1 MEISVLGW
9 YHRPPFI
16 PERTVRVRK
25 KALKAISSGKRWPPL
40 ASALFLVSAV
50 STVAADVVSVES
62 ILQYPGS
69 YQRQMVTLTGTA
81 SGVVQNLGRTGYSQI
96 CIQDFN
102 LNDGTGTIPVRYLA
116 LCETV
121 DQKVFTVH
129 EGNRVVVNATVD
141 VPPENIGITSGE
153 PPRFRA
159 MATQITKAGN

>member
-1 MEISVLGW
+1 MVTSA
-9 YHRPPFI
+9 PFI
-16 PERTVRVRK
+16 YERTVVVGE
-25 KALKAISSGKRWPPL
+25 KALKAIRPERRWLLL
-40 ASALFLVSAV
+40 ASALFLVSAASV
-50 STVAADVVSVES
+50 VAADAVSVES
-62 ILQYPGS
+62 ILQHPHS

-81 SGVVQNLGRTGYSQI
+81 SGVVQNLGRSGYSQI

-121 DQKVFTVH
+121 DEKVVTVH

-153 PPRFRA
+153 APRFRA
-159 MATQITKAGN
+159 MATQVTKSGN